1 MSQQSSPEA
10 APAPTPGSRRRISRY
25 TTPERQQYDELT
37 VESLRES
44 SEEASQLRKQCAE
57 TQAELDRS
65 KIALHKQM
73 KPLQDSVLQLEQRC
87 KGLEGE
93 KTGLEGLVQRMKAAQ
108 HKSNLNAD
116 EQTKQLKD
124 FEQRVSDLLEEL
136 QGYQHVGQELRRL
149 RDVEAEYMQVLEEAA
164 RKREDVRSEGS
175 QALYTISGIDE
186 YYHNARHQ
194 INEHYQSVRLQLHE
208 DLNVPREL
216 KDGLQQTIAER
227 DELRDRLQ
235 ENVAE
240 QAELNAQVKINASL
254 AKRIR
259 DNHDEWERE
268 QSSASEPRLR
278 QVSLHDELEAMG
290 DLETEAE
297 AQPESETTS
306 PAKSETQAPE
316 EAEAVAPTTPPPPE
330 PTKMPGSSPT
340 SSTSSDRSARRR
352 ALPAPLRLP
361 KRNSSTRRPPP
372 GNLARP
378 ATISREPSPD
388 SRPLTPGNLVEPLR
402 QHVKRFEANPRA
414 PFHIALQSATIRSP
428 EASQVHDGHVVME
441 VEEVEAVVESEQ
453 DSKPFSPLSD
463 SDFSRFGFPLPP
475 EHNLRFFGVSWE
487 VSTPQIELEVLPEA
501 KFGDQTLP
509 LRLQWFLVFFTAI
522 LCLLVLAA
530 ASYIAMS
537 AWEVRQAWIDANN
550 TRYRRQHVWEWNNSV
565 WRASG
570 WDWLVYWMIKRCGM
584 YEAVYRH
591 PVLNA

>member
-1 MSQQSSPEA
+1 MSQHSSPEA
-10 APAPTPGSRRRISRY
+10 APSPTPGSRRRVSRY
-25 TTPERQQYDELT
+25 STPERQHYDELT
-37 VESLRES
+37 AESLRES
-44 SEEASQLRKQCAE
+44 SEEASRLRKQCDE

-65 KIALHKQM
+65 KIALHKQI
-73 KPLQDSVLQLEQRC
+73 KPLQDSVSQLEHRC
-87 KGLEGE
+87 KDLEDE
-93 KTGLEGLVQRMKAAQ
+93 KAGLEGLIQRMKAAQ
-108 HKSNLNAD
+108 HKSDLNAD

-136 QGYQHVGQELRRL
+136 QGHQHNGEELRRL

-175 QALYTISGIDE
+175 QALYTISGINE

-194 INEHYQSVRLQLHE
+194 IDEHYQSVRQQLHE
-208 DLNVPREL
+208 DLNLPGE
-216 KDGLQQTIAER
+216 DQ
-227 DELRDRLQ
+227 LQ
-235 ENVAE
+235 ENAAE
-240 QAELNAQVKINASL
+240 QAELNAQVKLNASL

-259 DNHDEWERE
+259 ANHDEWERE
-268 QSSASEPRLR
+268 LSIEPEPRLR

-297 AQPESETTS
+297 AQPESETKS
-306 PAKSETQAPE
+306 PAESETQAPE
-316 EAEAVAPTTPPPPE
+316 EAEAAAPTTPPPPE
-330 PTKMPGSSPT
+330 ATKMPGSSPT

-414 PFHIALQSATIRSP
+414 PFHIALQSATIRAP
-428 EASQVHDGHVVME
+428 EASTMHDGHVVME
-441 VEEVEAVVESEQ
+441 VEEEEVVAESEQ

-475 EHNLRFFGVSWE
+475 EHNLQFFGVSWE
-487 VSTPQIELEVLPEA
+487 VSAPKSEPEGLPEA
-501 KFGDQTLP
+501 KYGDHTLP

-550 TRYRRQHVWEWNNSV
+550 MRYRRQYVWEWNHSV
-565 WRASG
+565 WRASW
-570 WDWLVYWMIKRCGM
+570 WDWLVYWMIKQLGL
-584 YEAVYRH
+584 YETVYRH